1 MDVYNPQD
9 PPAGAPDD
17 SRPPPPTR
25 GGLRITPSTLPTCA
39 YDLYLDL
46 PHPAATARDRA
57 RIVDPP
63 VTVSQSLYDEM
74 YDPDNV
80 LRLSKFA
87 FPEYDEAGPS
97 EAGYRARQRGGVTSR
112 GQAVGAN
119 LTRHD
124 VYLVDF
130 GACHH
135 TFSLLL
141 SDGRTRVHGH
151 VRRYLPPHADA
162 VGRADVGRRRPRAM
176 VLLTRAVGGERF
188 YGSVLKTCEAVA
200 LEASAGGRG
209 CYARRKDPVRAFL
222 HALFHA
228 HADLVVRYAEL
239 RRHGLCLNFAQT
251 AESSALGRGP
261 SETARAVLEENE
273 GLFRLTLDGAELG
286 AGGSSGREGSSSG
299 ANSALSASLRGG
311 DALRFYLPV
320 TLQPGFE
327 CLPRGPLPED
337 VACPIIPLLRCIGPS
352 HFVRLLG
359 AMLCERRIVLISR
372 SPSRLSR
379 CVRAASSALAQ
390 GLLMWRHVLIT
401 VVPPHMLRYLGAS
414 TPYLVGVLTQ
424 FSGRLG
430 KTPGLT
436 DVLCVNLDENEL
448 KTLNMA
454 DPRGTVPDMLK
465 RAKKSVVPGGGG
477 SEVMSA
483 AECLAEDLDEIAKAD
498 AKLWQTE
505 DEKKR
510 RDGDGNR
517 AFGSSKVR

>member
-1 MDVYNPQD
+1 M
-9 PPAGAPDD
+9 
-17 SRPPPPTR
+17 
-25 GGLRITPSTLPTCA
+25 
-39 YDLYLDL
+39 
-46 PHPAATARDRA
+46 
-57 RIVDPP
+57 
-63 VTVSQSLYDEM
+63 
-74 YDPDNV
+74 
-80 LRLSKFA
+80 
-87 FPEYDEAGPS
+87 
-97 EAGYRARQRGGVTSR
+97 
-112 GQAVGAN
+112 
-119 LTRHD
+119 
-124 VYLVDF
+124 
-130 GACHH
+130 
-135 TFSLLL
+135 
-141 SDGRTRVHGH
+141 
-151 VRRYLPPHADA
+151 
-162 VGRADVGRRRPRAM
+162 GRRQPRAM

-188 YGSVLKTCEAVA
+188 YSSVLKTCEAVA
-200 LEASAGGRG
+200 LEASSGGRG
-209 CYARRKDPVRAFL
+209 CFARKKDPVRAFL

-228 HADLVVRYAEL
+228 HADVVIRYAEL

-273 GLFRLTLDGAELG
+273 GLFKLTLDGAEFG
-286 AGGSSGREGSSSG
+286 KGGQQGN
-299 ANSALSASLRGG
+299 AALSATLSGG

-337 VACPIIPLLRCIGPS
+337 VASPIIPLLRCIGPS
-352 HFVRLLG
+352 HFVRLL
-359 AMLCERRIVLISR
+359 AALLCERRIVLISR
-372 SPSRLSR
+372 STSRLSR

-414 TPYLVGVLTQ
+414 TPYLVGVLAQ

-454 DPRGTVPDMLK
+454 DPRKTVPDMLK
-465 RAKKSVVPGGGG
+465 RAKKSVVPVGGGS

-510 RDGDGNR
+510 KDGDGNR
-517 AFGSSKVR
+517 PFGKSIAR